1 MGLKEVFLMTI
12 SEKLHAE
19 VRSRYA
25 NDEEMD
31 RAMKELSEMRFEDDP
46 IPAAKPAKIVKRV
59 RSDAGSGAPAD
70 THALKVCIAATFWG
84 ILFLAFYTGG
94 PEMFKPF
101 VDPVD
106 FHRSGLF
113 YRAAAFAAMVVCGA
127 NALACIVIG
136 RKKNA
141 NLFMLFVS
149 VSFFS
154 LFIVLGLFGAVFSF
168 FTGQAMAPDRK
179 RF

>member
-1 MGLKEVFLMTI
+1 MTI

-46 IPAAKPAKIVKRV
+46 IPAAKIAKRV

-70 THALKVCIAATFWG
+70 THALKVCIAAAFWG
-84 ILFLAFYTGG
+84 ILFLVFYTSG

-101 VDPVD
+101 VDPID

-154 LFIVLGLFGAVFSF
+154 LFIVLGLFGVVFSF

>member
-1 MGLKEVFLMTI
+1 MGLGREGQTLRGSQRFDSQNIL
-12 SEKLHAE
+12 
-19 VRSRYA
+19 
-25 NDEEMD
+25 D
-31 RAMKELSEMRFEDDP
+31 RKGP
-46 IPAAKPAKIVKRV
+46 
-59 RSDAGSGAPAD
+59 
-70 THALKVCIAATFWG
+70 G
-84 ILFLAFYTGG
+84 IN
-94 PEMFKPF
+94 
-101 VDPVD
+101 
-106 FHRSGLF
+106 LF
-113 YRAAAFAAMVVCGA
+113 YGAAAFVAMVVCGA

>member
-1 MGLKEVFLMTI
+1 MTI

-46 IPAAKPAKIVKRV
+46 IPVAKPAKIVKRV
-59 RSDAGSGAPAD
+59 RSDAGSSAPAD
-70 THALKVCIAATFWG
+70 THALKVCIAAAFWG

-94 PEMFKPF
+94 PEVFKPF
-101 VDPVD
+101 VDPID

-113 YRAAAFAAMVVCGA
+113 YRAVAFAAMVVCGA

-154 LFIVLGLFGAVFSF
+154 LFIVLSLFGAVFSF
-168 FTGQAMAPDRK
+168 FAGQATTPYRRQDDDW
-179 RF
+179 